1 MTVIA
6 DSGAIYAIYDAD
18 DAYHEAVSEF
28 IERENGAII
37 IPDVILVE
45 IDYLLREFLGVP
57 AEIDF
62 MNDLLAGAYEIE
74 AVNLTDISFCL
85 DLIEQYRDLDLGL
98 ADSAV
103 MTLAERLK
111 IYRILT
117 VDERDFR
124 AVRPKGRHSFVVLP
138 ADQRDTR

>member
-1 MTVIA
+1 MSLIA

-18 DAYHEAVSEF
+18 DAHHKAVCEV
-28 IERENGAII
+28 IDQENTTII

-45 IDYLLREFLGVP
+45 IDYLLREFLSID
-57 AEIDF
+57 AELDF
-62 MNDLLAGAYEIE
+62 MNDLIGGSYKLEPLKMNDYKRCQA
-74 AVNLTDISFCL
+74 
-85 DLIEQYRDLDLGL
+85 LIEKYRNLDLGL

-103 MTLAERLK
+103 IAVAERLK

-124 AVRPKGRHSFVVLP
+124 VVRPKGKKSFLILP
-138 ADQRDTR
+138 ADNYMER